1 MKKSYSAPYA
11 EKINFNYKEQVVASN
26 EGGNKGSCYYQT
38 PGGTHSA
45 VGCVD
50 NKSGESV
57 LVG

>member
-26 EGGNKGSCYYQT
+26 DGGKKGSCHYQT
-38 PGGTHSA
+38 LGTHSA
-45 VGCVD
+45 VGCRD
-50 NKSGESV
+50 NADGESV